1 MINTDDPPTNSHS
14 LKCSTTSP
22 PLHTQALTSTYI
34 SEEPLQWNQYQLK
47 HQHWNN
53 APEDDAETY
62 LYRNYSRALIC
73 QS

>member
-1 MINTDDPPTNSHS
+1 MLYNPP
-14 LKCSTTSP
+14 P
-22 PLHTQALTSTYI
+22 HTQALTSTYI

-62 LYRNYSRALIC
+62 LHQNYSIAFNMLFLVYFI
-73 QS
+73 